1 MIALPLLLVAA
12 SLSAGERAFH
22 IGGEAFGQD
31 EIVDARALPQL
42 GGGASIMITFSDSA
56 AKRMATL
63 TRRLAGSPVAVAL
76 DGATISNPTIREP
89 ILDGVVQ
96 ISAQEWSIEA
106 AAALAKRI
114 SGKDP
119 LPDSLEE

>member
-1 MIALPLLLVAA
+1 MPLLFVAS
-12 SLSAGERAFH
+12 SLSAEGRSFQ
-22 IGGEAFGQD
+22 IGGEAFAQD

-63 TRRLAGSPVAVAL
+63 TRRLVGGPVAVAL
-76 DGATISNPTIREP
+76 DGETISSPTIREP

-106 AAALAKRI
+106 AAELAKRI